1 MSTFRIAPLSL
12 PKLARAFAAFVAVAS
27 TVGCGTSTTGVTQ
40 LPVPPNRE
48 QTTFTSAPPFNGP
61 PPMATNECKQG
72 RGNYRLGAG
81 DKIRVIVLQDTEFS
95 GDYEVNAMGAI
106 SVRVLGPI
114 QVVGMTLQE
123 LEDMLRERYRQGG
136 YLVSP
141 RLSVELVAARPFYI
155 VGEISRPGQFPYVAC
170 LHVIQA
176 IAIAGG
182 FTRRASKSN
191 VTIKRYFS
199 TTAEEQAVTE
209 DTLIEPGDVLRVP
222 ERYF

>member
-1 MSTFRIAPLSL
+1 M
-12 PKLARAFAAFVAVAS
+12 LARMMNSFPIAS
-27 TVGCGTSTTGVTQ
+27 TVLIAAMATAGCEGRPTGITQ
-40 LPVPPNRE
+40 LPVAPNRE
-48 QTTFTSAPPFNGP
+48 QVAFAAPPPANGP
-61 PPMATNECKQG
+61 PPVATNECRQG

-95 GDYEVNAMGAI
+95 GDYEVNGTGAI

-114 QVVGMTLQE
+114 QVVGMSLQE
-123 LEDMLRERYRQGG
+123 LEDVLRERYREGG

-141 RLSVELVAARPFYI
+141 RLSVELVASRPFYI
-155 VGEISRPGQFPYVAC
+155 VGEVSRPGQFPYVAC

-176 IAIAGG
+176 VAIAGG
-182 FTRRASKSN
+182 FTRRASKSGL
-191 VTIKRYFS
+191 TIKRYFA
-199 TTAEEQAVTE
+199 TTAEEQYVTE